1 MVPTLTEALGPEED
15 WSGLKD
21 AKLRRKLQNR
31 LNVRA
36 HRRRKALQSKT
47 KSQSTDPVI
56 IGPVEQYHPL
66 EGNELETQRET
77 QCGTQ
82 CETQHDANSLMV
94 KFSKLQSQGSHRAPG
109 DQTIIFPL
117 TLDHLIPLV
126 QYNFIRGVLTNMA
139 ILGMQNA
146 FAAKCSRHWVGMTLF
161 PAPST
166 IPESLQQTELQ
177 RNTPHEPWIDLIP
190 DKKMRDNAILA
201 TGAYKRED
209 IDTVV
214 AGSITGQA
222 HMIEMSGL
230 IVWNDPWQPEA
241 WEMTEGFI
249 KEFPFLVEGCWNL
262 LESTNRWRALRD
274 EEPLVFEL

>member
-1 MVPTLTEALGPEED
+1 MVPTLTEALGPDED

-36 HRRRKALQSKT
+36 HRRRKALLSKT

-56 IGPVEQYHPL
+56 VGQVEQCHSP
-66 EGNELETQRET
+66 EGKERETQR
-77 QCGTQ
+77 
-82 CETQHDANSLMV
+82 DAYSLMV
-94 KFSKLQSQGSHRAPG
+94 KFSKLQLQGSHGASG

-146 FAAKCSRHWVGMTLF
+146 FAAECSRHWMGMPLF

-209 IDTVV
+209 IDTAV
-214 AGSITGQA
+214 AGSITGQT

-230 IVWNDPWQPEA
+230 IAWGDPWQPEG

-249 KEFPFLVEGCWNL
+249 KKFPFLVKGCWSI

-274 EEPLVFEL
+274 EEPLVVEL